1 MRRLADHHHVVKLH
15 ASYVVGR
22 ELALILTPVADD
34 GDLADFLHAYR
45 DLSLSGTQPKSDR
58 LVDSLASMQRTLE
71 NAYGCLA
78 AGLAFM
84 HEQTI
89 RHKDIKPQNILVHR
103 GSVLYTDFGIS
114 IDFST
119 LGHSTTTGRA
129 DSFTRR
135 YCAPEVA
142 EHQKRNSKSDVFSLG
157 CVFLEI
163 TAAMYSKDLP
173 ESSLKGPF
181 YERS

>member
-135 YCAPEVA
+135 YWPLRLLSIKNETQSPTSSPWGVC
-142 EHQKRNSKSDVFSLG
+142 
-157 CVFLEI
+157 FL
-163 TAAMYSKDLP
+163 
-173 ESSLKGPF
+173 
-181 YERS
+181 RSQRQCIRKISQNHL